1 MRGLTGDGQE
11 FQATTV
17 DVCAGGLRINLARP
31 MKVGENLVLYI
42 DDIGRVE
49 GVVARVLSEIGYA
62 IEFKVPPRKREKIAD
77 QLTWLIN
84 RDRLGLT
91 DEREAE
97 RRIGGSQVLAT
108 FGKGVPVACT
118 VADVS
123 IFGVALR
130 TTGPRPMI
138 GDAVTVGERTGTCV
152 RYIEGGFASTS
163 ARCTRKWARPRPPPP
178 APASSARNYMFRR
191 LEMRQTAQ
199 PRRRTQ
205 CRPAVGPLEEPLA
218 TKAAHCGSNPLAR
231 KRERFAQ
238 RFIGN
243 WQGQF
248 ASRREV
254 LKLPGAIAAP

>member
-1 MRGLTGDGQE
+1 MHLATAARSTLRVESQERRRHRRVQWAVRVRGLTGDGQE

-31 MKVGENLVLYI
+31 MTVGENLVLYI

-62 IEFKVPPRKREKIAD
+62 IEFRVPARKRDKIAD

-97 RRIGGSQVLAT
+97 RRIGGGQVVAT
-108 FGKGVPVACT
+108 YGKGVPVACT

-152 RYIEGGFASTS
+152 RYIEGGFAVD
-163 ARCTRKWARPRPPPP
+163 
-178 APASSARNYMFRR
+178 FRT
-191 LEMRQTAQ
+191 LHAEMGET
-199 PRRRTQ
+199 
-205 CRPAVGPLEEPLA
+205 
-218 TKAAHCGSNPLAR
+218 
-231 KRERFAQ
+231 
-238 RFIGN
+238 
-243 WQGQF
+243 
-248 ASRREV
+248 
-254 LKLPGAIAAP
+254 